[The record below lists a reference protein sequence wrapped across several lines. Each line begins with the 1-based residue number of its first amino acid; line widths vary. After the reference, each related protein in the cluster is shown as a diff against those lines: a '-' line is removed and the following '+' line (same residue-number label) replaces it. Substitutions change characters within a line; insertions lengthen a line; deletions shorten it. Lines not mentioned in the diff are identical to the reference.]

1 LLLVGIG
8 IFSVMTYDVSLQ
20 TNEIGIRMA
29 LGARQGAILR
39 MVLRKGLSVITLGAI
54 VGLCLGFGLA
64 RYLASQLWGI
74 SAGDPWTVG
83 AVVLLIFVAG
93 TGACFLPAWR
103 AAHLDPLIAL
113 RYQ

>member
-1 LLLVGIG
+1 MNATLRIVGQRLL
-8 IFSVMTYDVSLQ
+8 Q
-20 TNEIGIRMA
+20 A
-29 LGARQGAILR
+29 LPVI
-39 MVLRKGLSVITLGAI
+39 VLRTDPSGGWIGALVTRLTLISAI
-54 VGLCLGFGLA
+54 VGLCFGFGLA

-74 SAGDPWTVG
+74 SASDPWTVV